1 MLSERPVEWEGSQI
15 NLILLF
21 AINREDRVMFHEVFD
36 NLIVLLLEHE
46 NMDLVLRSKSY
57 PEFIDGKLQEK
68 TRQLK

>member
-1 MLSERPVEWEGSQI
+1 MLSERPVEWEGNQI

-46 NMDLVLRSKSY
+46 NMDLVLHSKSY
-57 PEFIDGKLQEK
+57 PEFIDAILSCK
-68 TRQLK
+68 